1 MTNSISGACRRP
13 ALLMAALCAALLPIG
28 AYAAQNESSRSAPDA
43 QSATSPERADELI
56 VKDALSEYK
65 RLREQ
70 DQTSKKPWWVLDAP
84 WIAFGVVGIVLVWFW
99 SERKKQELN
108 QEVKKRELELE
119 LKKCEREWN
128 WDEDPK
134 LKPLADRLTKLQ
146 DQVTALVSETEKI
159 TKNVKEITENVA
171 AATLFKTLAT
181 SNLLSGGHGD
191 TKSGPRP
198 E

>member
-84 WIAFGVVGIVLVWFW
+84 WIAFGVVGIVLVWCW
-99 SERKKQELN
+99 SARKKQELDLDVVLKTL
-108 QEVKKRELELE
+108 EVV
-119 LKKCEREWN
+119 REWAKGLQQ
-128 WDEDPK
+128 PK
-134 LKPLADRLTKLQ
+134 PPSGELADWQKKIVDQLVASISNISDSVTGANTNITKELSSALAKISSPLGGKGQEQ
-146 DQVTALVSETEKI
+146 DQT
-159 TKNVKEITENVA
+159 
-171 AATLFKTLAT
+171 
-181 SNLLSGGHGD
+181 
-191 TKSGPRP
+191 P
-198 E
+198 